1 MRGFLALLPA
11 GKIIEKAICWPLC
24 NKILAKITFIF
35 RWLGGMQMRNVGIM
49 LIACAMAGGAVSVE
63 ARELRDN
70 DKYMCSWG
78 AGTAARAQE
87 LKLSGV
93 SLYAAR
99 QKLKTYQFKK
109 PWMHM
114 MAMGITEQT
123 YDSRSRVKPEV
134 IRQSF
139 YQDCLHYK
147 LARK

>member
-1 MRGFLALLPA
+1 MR
-11 GKIIEKAICWPLC
+11 
-24 NKILAKITFIF
+24 T
-35 RWLGGMQMRNVGIM
+35 VGIM
-49 LIACAMAGGAVSVE
+49 LVACSLAGGAATVK
-63 ARELRDN
+63 ARELREG

-99 QKLKTYQFKK
+99 QKIQTIKFNKS
-109 PWMHM
+109 WMRM

-123 YDSRSRVKPEV
+123 YDSRSRFKPEA

-139 YQDCLHYK
+139 YQDCVRYK
-147 LARK
+147 VARK

>member
-1 MRGFLALLPA
+1 
-11 GKIIEKAICWPLC
+11 
-24 NKILAKITFIF
+24 
-35 RWLGGMQMRNVGIM
+35 MQMRNVGIM
-49 LIACAMAGGAVSVE
+49 LIACSLAGGAATVQ
-63 ARELRDN
+63 ARELREN
-70 DKYMCSWG
+70 DRYMCSWG

-99 QKLKTYQFKK
+99 QKIQTYKFNKS
-109 PWMHM
+109 WMHM

-123 YDSRSRVKPEV
+123 YDSRSRARPEV

-139 YQDCLHYK
+139 YQDCLRYK

>member
-1 MRGFLALLPA
+1 
-11 GKIIEKAICWPLC
+11 
-24 NKILAKITFIF
+24 
-35 RWLGGMQMRNVGIM
+35 MQMRTVGMM
-49 LIACAMAGGAVSVE
+49 LIACSLAGGAAAVQ
-63 ARELRDN
+63 ARELREG

-99 QKLKTYQFKK
+99 QKIQTIKFSKS
-109 PWMHM
+109 WMRM

-123 YDSRSRVKPEV
+123 YDSPSRLKPEV

-139 YQDCLHYK
+139 YQDCLRYK
-147 LARK
+147 VARK